1 MDQGQLEVI
10 GFLAVAVVGPVV
22 AVLRMVRRMTSPGQ
36 VFAVTW
42 LSIWSLSTVAAAAYG
57 VLLRLTLR
65 KPEMNWTALAQAL
78 PDELVRHVPAKRCYQ
93 SLGLVFVPNV
103 TPSSRY
109 NRQGHVLL
117 RNWAAEAG
125 WDAVAAG
132 DRECGSEAD

>member
-1 MDQGQLEVI
+1 MNAQARLSLGGVAMDQGQLEVI

-78 PDELVRHVPAKRCYQ
+78 PDELVATCRRSV
-93 SLGLVFVPNV
+93 V
-103 TPSSRY
+103 TKVSDWFLSRT
-109 NRQGHVLL
+109 
-117 RNWAAEAG
+117 
-125 WDAVAAG
+125 
-132 DRECGSEAD
+132 